1 MVNPEYTVHLRPLFV
16 AGHDEISARRVV
28 SIKGQFT
35 DVFNT
40 IDTSGPVSEP
50 FRTQA
55 VFDGY
60 EEGVVA
66 NMGNVQYGKLNRAH
80 QLTQGR
86 AGGSSPPC
94 ALIGKGCQET
104 TAPTSLA
111 YTMEGAHA
119 YMCAACKENWRDFRR
134 RSDGKQEWTS
144 PVQGFLKLTEERKHT
159 SYKLPLG
166 DRDCEC
172 CGSEEIKSRVF
183 LNLTSHV
190 VCMPCYRWFT
200 KADTIQD
207 WREQVDEATIL
218 PRCKIL

>member
-66 NMGNVQYGKLNRAH
+66 NMGNVQ
-80 QLTQGR
+80 
-86 AGGSSPPC
+86 
-94 ALIGKGCQET
+94 
-104 TAPTSLA
+104 
-111 YTMEGAHA
+111 
-119 YMCAACKENWRDFRR
+119 
-134 RSDGKQEWTS
+134 
-144 PVQGFLKLTEERKHT
+144 
-159 SYKLPLG
+159 
-166 DRDCEC
+166 
-172 CGSEEIKSRVF
+172 
-183 LNLTSHV
+183 
-190 VCMPCYRWFT
+190 
-200 KADTIQD
+200 
-207 WREQVDEATIL
+207 
-218 PRCKIL
+218 